1 MKQLKRFM
9 CLGVAILMVLAM
21 TACGSK
27 AQTKVLTLE
36 ANGVTMEYKID
47 ADGDTI
53 KKLTQ
58 TSSIDGSAYSEDVL
72 AAIEESMNEYAS
84 IYAEYEG
91 VTYKTDLSGTLLV
104 ETITIDV
111 SDADLVSSLSDAGL
125 LPIDGDGAKLSLEK
139 TIDSLTAQGWTLQD

>member
-27 AQTKVLTLE
+27 SQTKVLTLE
-36 ANGVTMEYKID
+36 ADGVTMEYKID
-47 ADGDTI
+47 AEGDTI

-91 VTYKTDLSGTLLV
+91 VTYKTDLEGTVIV

-125 LPIDGDGAKLSLEK
+125 LPIDGDGSRLSLEK
-139 TIDSLTAQGWTLQD
+139 TVDSLTAQGWTLQD